1 MKKLAI
7 GCGVMLLVLAVG
19 AGIAGYYIYSKAKSY
34 LSQFEAIAALE
45 KNVANRAPFTPPAG
59 GDLTE
64 DMVKRF
70 AAVQDIMQARVG
82 ARFREIAAMQD
93 EFLRRQEAE
102 RRKSTPAED
111 VKNVTAMMGFIVQAM
126 GAWVDALNHERFSVD
141 EYQWVRGRVYAAAGL
156 QAMELIA
163 RKLPDTLE
171 QGGNI
176 TRPIAGPGGPVSERN
191 RELVAPYLPKMKEWA
206 VLAFFGL

>member
-7 GCGVMLLVLAVG
+7 GCGAVLLVLAVG
-19 AGIAGYYIYSKAKSY
+19 AGIAGYYIVSKAKSY
-34 LSQFEAIAALE
+34 LSQFEAIVALE
-45 KNVANRAPFTPPAG
+45 QNVANKAPFTPPADG
-59 GDLTE
+59 ELTE
-64 DMVKRF
+64 DMMKRF
-70 AAVQDIMQARVG
+70 AAVQEAMQARLG
-82 ARFREIAAMQD
+82 ARFREIVAMQD

-126 GAWVDALNHERFSVD
+126 GAWVDALNQERFSVD

-156 QAMELIA
+156 HAMELTL
-163 RKLPDTLE
+163 RKPPDAAK
-171 QGGNI
+171 QGGSI
-176 TRPIAGPGGPVSERN
+176 TRPIPGSGDPVPERN
-191 RELVAPYLPKMKEWA
+191 KQLVAPYLSKMKDWA

>member
-7 GCGVMLLVLAVG
+7 GCGAVLLVLAVG
-19 AGIAGYYIYSKAKSY
+19 AGVAGYYIYGKAKSY

-45 KNVANRAPFTPPAG
+45 KNVANRTPFTPPAG

-70 AAVQDIMQARVG
+70 AAVQEIMQARVG

-156 QAMELIA
+156 HAMELIV
-163 RKLPDTLE
+163 RKLPDTLK

-176 TRPIAGPGGPVSERN
+176 TRPIAGPGDPVSERN